1 MLCCHRLIDDDLP
14 VEKSLRVDPPTDQ
27 CGAMR
32 FLTPEQRPILSFS
45 ACLAENPDALKLETL
60 SAAHTRR
67 NARRAIS
74 PKMPKSFA
82 YPA

>member
-1 MLCCHRLIDDDLP
+1 MICRWKNRSALIPRRINAERCD
-14 VEKSLRVDPPTDQ
+14 
-27 CGAMR
+27 
-32 FLTPEQRPILSFS
+32 FLTPEQSPILSFS
-45 ACLAENPDALKLETL
+45 ACLAQNPDALKLETL